1 MEVKV
6 LKNFVAFGRAFVP
19 GDVFDIKDT
28 GKMKK
33 LMNTQYISLIEPD
46 KPEKKAKYKA
56 SPKESAW

>member
-19 GDVFDIKDT
+19 GDTVDIRDA

-33 LMNTQYISLIEPD
+33 LITNKYVSLIEAD
-46 KPEKKAKYKA
+46 RPEKKAKYK
-56 SPKESAW
+56 PQNENTW